1 MLDVDEHTPQ
11 KTIVRFYMFSIFYPK
26 TLWTKW
32 IGMSSFRDLRPS
44 WIELCLQS
52 TSGWYSSCWRWTTPF
67 TCQCWRALL
76 FGRGSFEVFCKS
88 YTYKTY
94 FSFHSFTSIG
104 TWHGW
109 LVSCPSFQNGGTRS
123 LGPDGSVGSTH
134 LEVGRHVPWSSTKK
148 RWVEYFYGASTPVI
162 QDFLILSF
170 SQGIWG
176 FKHFHNF
183 TSIILYRIGW
193 TFGRCEV
200 GTLRSQL
207 DAYGRSL
214 GRPMAAVERGWY
226 GQGFTT

>member
-1 MLDVDEHTPQ
+1 
-11 KTIVRFYMFSIFYPK
+11 
-26 TLWTKW
+26 
-32 IGMSSFRDLRPS
+32 MSSFRDLRPS
-44 WIELCLQS
+44 WIKLCLQS

-67 TCQCWRALL
+67 TCQCWRAHL

-109 LVSCPSFQNGGTRS
+109 LVSYPSLQNGGTRS
-123 LGPDGSVGSTH
+123 LGPGGSVGSTH
-134 LEVGRHVPWSSTKK
+134 LEVGRHITWSSTTK

-176 FKHFHNF
+176 KQF
-183 TSIILYRIGW
+183 TTTIILYRIGW
-193 TFGRCEV
+193 TFGRCEA

-207 DAYGRSL
+207 DVYGRSF
-214 GRPMAAVERGWY
+214 GRPMAAV
-226 GQGFTT
+226 